1 MVNIIADKKIVPE
14 LLQKNMTKRNIVK
27 EILPLLE
34 INSKER
40 INMVDKIKLIKNTLG
55 EPGVYDRTAKSIL
68 KRTTFYEDRNINKI

>member
-1 MVNIIADKKIVPE
+1 
-14 LLQKNMTKRNIVK
+14 MTKKNIVK

-55 EPGVYDRTAKSIL
+55 KPGVYDRTAKSIL